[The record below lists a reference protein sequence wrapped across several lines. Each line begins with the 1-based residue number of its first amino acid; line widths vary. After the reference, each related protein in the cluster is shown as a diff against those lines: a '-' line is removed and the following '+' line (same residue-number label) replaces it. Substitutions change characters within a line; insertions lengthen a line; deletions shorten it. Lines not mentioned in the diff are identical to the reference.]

1 MRKTLEHD
9 NSGASADIVSELTKP
24 GAQPFRDWPFS
35 RIVAAIFKRGWMLAV
50 VMGFAVTAWGE
61 DAVSILVV
69 NQGGYH
75 PGYVAYQYGLRTALA
90 TNFSKPVLVYQENP
104 DFARFGSDGYREEL
118 AGWLRN
124 KYHGN
129 KLDAIVAVGGKSIDF
144 VLRARGKAWPQV
156 PVIAIGSADTISNEL
171 AGQTNVTGF
180 IVAVDVQG
188 TLKTAVRLRPG
199 TRRIAFISPGATVV
213 DGSAESY
220 QHDLQAAEKFCTNQF
235 GLIKLVGLS
244 MAETKRRLL
253 ELPPETIVFYDDVRT
268 DGAGPVLLPWIA
280 VEELTSVSTAPIFSY
295 SWFYV
300 GNGVVGGVCIN
311 PEVVNSEIAGQIAAV
326 VRAGNAD
333 AVPTARDKSSRFVF
347 DWRQVQ
353 KYHLSAAQ
361 IPSNSEG
368 RFRPPTLWQ
377 AYRGIMIVL
386 LGALAVQTAL
396 IFVLLWQRRRMRR
409 ADEELSNSKRMLR
422 TVLDTIPHHLVW
434 KDRNGVILGCNRA
447 VMTEC
452 GNIVGKTDFET
463 GAAKHAERYRADD
476 LDVMDKDQPKLNFE
490 EPQTRPDG
498 SQGWYRTSK
507 VPLHDK
513 DGRVTGILGTYDD
526 ITELKRAEEALRE
539 SERRQRTLAEATFEG
554 ICVSENGRV
563 LDVNDQ
569 FAAMYGYA
577 RNELIGRDVLTMI
590 APEWRQAIAERFR
603 TGEGK
608 PIEHQCLRKD
618 GSVFDCE
625 AQAKTISWGDREVR
639 VTALRDL
646 TQRKQLEAQLR
657 QSQKM
662 EAFGQLA
669 AGVAH
674 DFNNILTII
683 QGNVSLLQ
691 MGTLTPA
698 EQTSA
703 NAEIFRAAERAANL
717 TRQLLTFS
725 RRQRIQAEDLDLNEV
740 VANVTKMLQRLIG
753 EDIALETRYAPG
765 EALIHADPGMME
777 QVLVNLAVNSRDAM
791 PKGGRLIV
799 ETATVALT
807 DTTQFTKPTTRSGEF
822 VRLSVTDT
830 GCGIAPEHLVRL
842 FEPFFTTKEVGKG
855 TGLGLA
861 TVFGIVEQHQGW
873 IEAESQVN
881 DGTTFHIYLP
891 RLANKEIRPERPTP
905 PSKAPRGTETILLV
919 EDETAL
925 RQLMQRVLERHGYH
939 TFAAVSGV
947 QALELWRNHRDGIDI
962 LVTDMVMPE
971 GMTGR
976 ELADRLRADKPGL
989 KIIYCSGYAKDLPG
1003 KDSPLRDNENFLEKP
1018 FEPVKLLQRVRAC
1031 ADARN

>member
-1 MRKTLEHD
+1 
-9 NSGASADIVSELTKP
+9 
-24 GAQPFRDWPFS
+24 
-35 RIVAAIFKRGWMLAV
+35 MLAV
-50 VMGFAVTAWGE
+50 LLCLAVTARGE
-61 DAVSILVV
+61 DTVPILVV
-69 NQGGYH
+69 NQSGYH
-75 PGYVAYQYGLRTALA
+75 PTYVAYLYGLRPALA
-90 TNFSKPVLVYQENP
+90 TNFSKPVLIYQENP
-104 DFARFGSDGYREEL
+104 DFARFGGDGYREEL
-118 AGWLRN
+118 ADWLRN
-124 KYHGN
+124 KYHAN
-129 KLDAIVAVGGKSIDF
+129 KLDAIVAIGGKSADF
-144 VLRARGKAWPQV
+144 ALKARDKAWPQV

-180 IVAVDVQG
+180 VVDIDVQG
-188 TLKTAVRLRPG
+188 TLKAAVRLCPG
-199 TRRIAFISPGATVV
+199 TRRIVFISPGGIAE

-220 QHDLQAAEKFCTNQF
+220 QRDLQEAEKFCIHRF
-235 GLIKLVGLS
+235 ELIKLVGLPL
-244 MAETKRRLL
+244 AETKRRLS
-253 ELPPETIVFYDDVRT
+253 ELPPKTIVFYDDVRT
-268 DGAGPVLLPWIA
+268 DGTGPILPPW
-280 VEELTSVSTAPIFSY
+280 VTVGELSSVSTAPIFSY
-295 SWFYV
+295 SWYYV
-300 GNGVVGGVCIN
+300 GNGVVGGMCIN
-311 PEVVNSEIAGQIAAV
+311 PSGVSSEIASQIAAV
-326 VRAGNAD
+326 VRAGNAGS
-333 AVPTARDKSSRFVF
+333 VPIARDQSSRFVF
-347 DWRQVQ
+347 DWRQLQ
-353 KYHLSAAQ
+353 KYGLKAAQ
-361 IPSNSEG
+361 LPPDSEG
-368 RFRPPTLWQ
+368 RNRPPTLWQ
-377 AYRGIMIVL
+377 AYHVIVTVVL
-386 LGALAVQTAL
+386 AALVVQNGL
-396 IFVLLWQRRRMRR
+396 ILVLLWQRRRMRR
-409 ADEELSNSKRMLR
+409 AEEELSGSQRMLR
-422 TVLDTIPHHLVW
+422 TVLDTTPHHILW

-447 VMTEC
+447 VMNEC

-463 GAAKHAERYRADD
+463 TAAKYAERYRADD
-476 LDVMDKDQPKLNFE
+476 LEVMEKDQPKLNFE

-526 ITELKRAEEALRE
+526 VTELKRAEEALRE

-554 ICVSENGRV
+554 ICITENGHV
-563 LDVNDQ
+563 LDMNDQ
-569 FAAMYGYA
+569 FATMYGYE
-577 RNELIGRDVLTMI
+577 RNELIGRDISTLI
-590 APEWRQAIAERFR
+590 APEWRQAIAERIR

-608 PIEHQCLRKD
+608 PFEHQCLRKD

-625 AQAKTISWGDREVR
+625 AQAKTIFWGGREVR
-639 VTALRDL
+639 VSAVRDL
-646 TQRKQLEAQLR
+646 TERKQLEAQLR

-674 DFNNILTII
+674 DFNNILTVI

-725 RRQRIQAEDLDLNEV
+725 RRQPMQAKDLDLNEV
-740 VANVTKMLQRLIG
+740 VANITRMLQRLIG

-765 EALIHADPGMME
+765 EAPIHADPGMME

-791 PKGGRLIV
+791 PKGGRLII
-799 ETATVALT
+799 ETAPVVLT
-807 DTTQFTKPTTRSGEF
+807 ETTRFTKHTARPGEF
-822 VRLSVTDT
+822 IRLSATDT
-830 GCGIAPEHLVRL
+830 GCGIAPEHLAHL

-861 TVFGIVEQHQGW
+861 TVFGIVEQHHGW
-873 IEAESQVN
+873 IEAESRVN
-881 DGTTFHIYLP
+881 EGTTFHIYLP
-891 RLANKEIRPERPTP
+891 RLAKKEVRPELPAP
-905 PSKAPRGTETILLV
+905 PPKALRGTETILLV

-939 TFAAVSGV
+939 LYTAESGV
-947 QALELWRNHRDGIDI
+947 QALELWREHREGIDI

-976 ELADRLRADKPGL
+976 ELADRLHAEKPGL

-1003 KDSPLRDNENFLEKP
+1003 QNSPLRDNENFLEKP
-1018 FEPVKLLQRVRAC
+1018 FEPFKLLQRVRAC